1 MAWCVFFVP
10 AFLERTEVP
19 TEGTMGVVV
28 ETVKVAVGG
37 AIEAVMEGTAGAL
50 PAVAFC
56 RRLRGAMFVWRGNGR
71 GTV

>member
-1 MAWCVFFVP
+1 MAWCIFFVP
-10 AFLERTEVP
+10 AFLEHTEVP
-19 TEGTMGVVV
+19 TEGTMRVIV

-56 RRLRGAMFVWRGNGR
+56 CRL
-71 GTV
+71 